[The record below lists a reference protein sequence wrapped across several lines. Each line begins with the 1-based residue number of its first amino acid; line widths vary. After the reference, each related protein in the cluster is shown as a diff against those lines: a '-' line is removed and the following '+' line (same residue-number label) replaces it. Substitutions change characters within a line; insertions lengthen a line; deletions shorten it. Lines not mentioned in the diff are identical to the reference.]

1 MSLAKIANIHNAE
14 CLVSVFMSSSLA
26 RVISEQP
33 MECDCISRRLHLFPQ
48 LDKQTLQFDVLLK
61 LFLRFQMDG
70 FRQSQH
76 LQIVAEAIGCI
87 RTCKHQGGAKNKISC

>member
-1 MSLAKIANIHNAE
+1 MGLAKIANIHNAE

-26 RVISEQP
+26 RVIFEQP

-48 LDKQTLQFDVLLK
+48 LDKQTLQFDMLLK

-70 FRQSQH
+70 FRRCVY
-76 LQIVAEAIGCI
+76 LCDIVKALTLHALLGFQCL
-87 RTCKHQGGAKNKISC
+87 TA